1 MMRAC
6 PADFARLA
14 GYLGFSCDDD
24 SWVKLRNPLTLAH
37 WTMPVVELLMLIGA
51 ALALAY
57 ALRRVR
63 RDPTGIAIWLA
74 SLVYALVTELPRHPP
89 DLFAGTRLGV
99 MMVHNVFSVDFVDG
113 RLPLYIVALYPAT
126 ITLAYDIVRATGVFE
141 RRGAVV
147 GAICVGFVHG
157 CVYGVFDHLGPQLR
171 WWVWNSAN
179 PLNHPTLGC
188 VPVSSWV
195 SLAVVGPAAV
205 AFLVHVLVE
214 RRVAAGTPPGLLS
227 LAWRIPVIS
236 VLAPVIMGVLSLP
249 TLLSAHHSAMQY
261 AVLGVEVAVFTFV
274 AVPVLIQDWRITR
287 RVGTQHPSQYVRVFG
302 VLGPVEALMEM
313 TAFVVALVAN
323 FSKLAAPSP
332 WSLPAAAR
340 ASRSAGA
347 GPSRFRPWPPSS
359 RIAAARSCSR
369 PATFASRSTSV

>member
-37 WTMPVVELLMLIGA
+37 WTMPVVELLMLVGA

-57 ALRRVR
+57 ALHRVR

-74 SLVYALVTELPRHPP
+74 SVVYALATELPRHPP
-89 DLFAGTRLGV
+89 DIFAGTRLGV
-99 MMVHNVFSVDFVDG
+99 MLVHNVFSVDFVDG

-171 WWVWNSAN
+171 WWVWNTAN

-205 AFLVHVLVE
+205 AFLVHVLVG
-214 RRVAAGTPPGLLS
+214 RRVAAGTPPGALS
-227 LAWRIPVIS
+227 LAWRIAVVS
-236 VLAPVIMGVLSLP
+236 VLAPVLMGLFSLP
-249 TLLSAHHSAMQY
+249 TLLSAHHSATQY
-261 AVLGVEVAVFTFV
+261 VVLGVEMAIFTFV

-287 RVGTQHPSQYVRVFG
+287 RVGTQHPSPYVRVFG
-302 VLGPVEALMEM
+302 VLYLLTFTVLW
-313 TAFVVALVAN
+313 
-323 FSKLAAPSP
+323 LAA
-332 WSLPAAAR
+332 LPDF
-340 ASRSAGA
+340 AGA
-347 GPSRFRPWPPSS
+347 IDGVTGAGTPTGNLPCAAVCFVIAGYCVAGVSS
-359 RIAAARSCSR
+359 LKPTTTPAPQAALR
-369 PATFASRSTSV
+369 